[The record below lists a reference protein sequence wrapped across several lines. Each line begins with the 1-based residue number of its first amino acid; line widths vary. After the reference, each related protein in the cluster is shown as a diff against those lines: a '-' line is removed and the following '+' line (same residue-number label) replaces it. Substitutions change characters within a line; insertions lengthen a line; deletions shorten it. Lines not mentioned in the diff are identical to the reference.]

1 MRSLQKIF
9 GSVRWTR
16 IFLILVFITCCEKL
30 FAQFPK
36 YDVYQLSG
44 FVFSEDN
51 HKPLNLAG
59 VKVKNSLRG
68 TVTNEKGYFS
78 LPLYKIDTIVFSFIG
93 YKTKSFTLSRAV
105 SGVKYDTLQFYSVQ
119 ILLRADTIIVPAAY
133 VFPRDFTAF
142 KMDFLNLKLPEDSLQ
157 IAGLRPEILAL
168 MMKDLP
174 PDGQEVYGRVAQQ
187 WIYNQRNMATLKMN
201 PLTDP
206 FAWVKFI
213 RFLVDE
219 SKKKKKKK

>member
-1 MRSLQKIF
+1 MRSLRKIF
-9 GSVRWTR
+9 GNTGGIR
-16 IFLILVFITCCEKL
+16 IFFILIFFSSLEKS

-44 FVFSEDN
+44 FVLSEDY

-59 VKVKNSLRG
+59 IKVKNSLRG

-78 LPLYKIDTIVFSFIG
+78 LPLYKTDTVIFSFIG

-187 WIYNQRNMATLKMN
+187 WMYDQRNTATLKMN

-206 FAWVKFI
+206 FAWYEFI
-213 RFLVDE
+213 KFLVDE